1 MKSTRSFELSLKL
14 IKSFSLIFEIF
25 FTSFPNL
32 RLLENNLFF
41 KSSIKTDRFKVVYL
55 NYSELNLDKSK
66 SQIFWLSL
74 E

>member
-41 KSSIKTDRFKVVYL
+41 KNYIKTDLFKVVYL
-55 NYSELNLDKSK
+55 DFSELNLDKSK
-66 SQIFWLSL
+66 SQIF
-74 E
+74 